1 MVCLDTNFI
10 IDLLR
15 DDSTALEKLESLR
28 GESICT
34 TSISVVELYRGA
46 WGSNNRER
54 RRAKIRKILEN
65 MNVVSFDEPSAV
77 VCAELYC
84 ELKSNPI
91 GEYDLLIA
99 SMTISNGE
107 TLLTRDGDFGRVPK
121 LSCDSW

>member
-10 IDLLR
+10 INLLR
-15 DDSTALEKLESLR
+15 NDSTTLEKLESLS
-28 GESICT
+28 GESLCT
-34 TSISVVELYRGA
+34 TSISVAELYRGA
-46 WGSNNRER
+46 WRSNNKEGE
-54 RRAKIRKILEN
+54 RAKIRKILES
-65 MNVVSFDEPSAV
+65 MKVISFDDSSAV

-91 GEYDLLIA
+91 GDYDLLIA
-99 SMTISNGE
+99 SMAVSNDE